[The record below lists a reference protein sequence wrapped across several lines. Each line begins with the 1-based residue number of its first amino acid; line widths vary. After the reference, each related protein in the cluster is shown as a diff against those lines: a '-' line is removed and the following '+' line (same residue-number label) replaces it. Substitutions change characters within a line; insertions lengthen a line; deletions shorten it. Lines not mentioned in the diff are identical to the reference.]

1 MEGSTASV
9 AAAFARRFQ
18 PPLDALGSLADTMA
32 PHRLHRRVAR
42 RYDYT
47 VDAPRTRRIWHF
59 EAEALCEALDEA
71 GAWQSA
77 LRIRIAQREALRHRP
92 EGTAFDYR
100 PTSEDR
106 APLNLALDT
115 LRAQR
120 RRASRWP

>member
-1 MEGSTASV
+1 V
-9 AAAFARRFQ
+9 AC
-18 PPLDALGSLADTMA
+18 
-32 PHRLHRRVAR
+32 

-59 EAEALCEALDEA
+59 EADALCEALEEA
-71 GAWQSA
+71 GAWQTA
-77 LRIRIAQREALRHRP
+77 VRIRVAHRETLDHRP

-100 PTSEDR
+100 PTPEDS

-120 RRASRWP
+120 ARASRWP